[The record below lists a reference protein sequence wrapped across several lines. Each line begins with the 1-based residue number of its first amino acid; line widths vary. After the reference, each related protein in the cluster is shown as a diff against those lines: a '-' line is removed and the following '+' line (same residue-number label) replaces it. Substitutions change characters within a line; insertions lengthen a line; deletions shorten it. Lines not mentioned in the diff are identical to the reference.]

1 MQQWKLRVFIAVVMA
16 VSLIPL
22 ALCLPLWMHLF
33 RQKLAVWRRWLSI
46 GGLGLATAS
55 SFVPPLWI
63 ITMEILSDNGEAS
76 GVLDLAIGAVLIG
89 MAAAILAFLLLC
101 FAKDRVRWIGL
112 GACALTILLFIISF
126 SVGSFSVGGLR

>member
-22 ALCLPLWMHLF
+22 ALCLPLWMHVF
-33 RQKLAVWRRWLSI
+33 RQQLAVWRRWLSV

-63 ITMEILSDNGEAS
+63 ITMQLLSDNGEES
-76 GVLDLAIGAVLIG
+76 RMMDIAISAELIG

-112 GACALTILLFIISF
+112 GACALTVLLFVISF
-126 SVGSFSVGGLR
+126 SVGSMSL

>member
-16 VSLIPL
+16 ISLIPL
-22 ALCLPLWMHLF
+22 ALCLPLWMHVF
-33 RQKLAVWRRWLSI
+33 RQQLSVWRRWLSV

-63 ITMEILSDNGEAS
+63 ITMQLLSDNGEAS
-76 GVLDLAIGAVLIG
+76 RVMDIAISAELIG
-89 MAAAILAFLLLC
+89 LAAAILAFLLLC

-112 GACALTILLFIISF
+112 GACALTILLFVISF
-126 SVGSFSVGGLR
+126 SVGSMSL

>member
-22 ALCLPLWMHLF
+22 ALCLPLWMHVF
-33 RQKLAVWRRWLSI
+33 RQQLAVWRRWLSV

-63 ITMEILSDNGEAS
+63 ITMQLLSDNGEAS
-76 GVLDLAIGAVLIG
+76 RMMDIAISAELIG

-112 GACALTILLFIISF
+112 GACALTVLLFVISF
-126 SVGSFSVGGLR
+126 SAGSMSL

>member
-22 ALCLPLWMHLF
+22 ALCLPLWMHVF
-33 RQKLAVWRRWLSI
+33 RQQLAVWRRWLSV

-63 ITMEILSDNGEAS
+63 ITMQLLSDNGEAS
-76 GVLDLAIGAVLIG
+76 RMMDTAISAELIG

-112 GACALTILLFIISF
+112 GACALTVLLFVISF
-126 SVGSFSVGGLR
+126 SAGSMSL

>member
-16 VSLIPL
+16 ISLIPL
-22 ALCLPLWMHLF
+22 ALCLPLWMHVF
-33 RQKLAVWRRWLSI
+33 RQQLSVWRRWLSV

-63 ITMEILSDNGEAS
+63 ITMQLLSDNGEAS
-76 GVLDLAIGAVLIG
+76 RVMDIAISAELIG
-89 MAAAILAFLLLC
+89 LAAAILAFLLLC

-112 GACALTILLFIISF
+112 GACALTILLFVISF
-126 SVGSFSVGGLR
+126 SAGRMSL

>member
-22 ALCLPLWMHLF
+22 ALCLPLWMHVF
-33 RQKLAVWRRWLSI
+33 RQQLAVWRRWLSV

-63 ITMEILSDNGEAS
+63 ITMQLLSDNGEAS
-76 GVLDLAIGAVLIG
+76 RMMDIAISAELIG

-112 GACALTILLFIISF
+112 GACALTVLLFVISF
-126 SVGSFSVGGLR
+126 SVGSMSL

>member
-16 VSLIPL
+16 ISLIPL
-22 ALCLPLWMHLF
+22 ALCLPLWMHVF
-33 RQKLAVWRRWLSI
+33 RQQLAVWRRWLSV

-63 ITMEILSDNGEAS
+63 ITMQLLSDNGEAS
-76 GVLDLAIGAVLIG
+76 RVMDIAISAELIG

-112 GACALTILLFIISF
+112 GACALTILLFAISF
-126 SVGSFSVGGLR
+126 SVGSISL